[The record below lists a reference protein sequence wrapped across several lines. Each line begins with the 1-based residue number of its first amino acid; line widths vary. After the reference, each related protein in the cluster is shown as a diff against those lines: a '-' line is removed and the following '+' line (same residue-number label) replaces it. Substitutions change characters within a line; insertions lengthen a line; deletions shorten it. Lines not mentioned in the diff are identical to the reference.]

1 MTLTN
6 GIVDIVSSSVESVS
20 FSNINRKKIGEDRSI
35 DVKYYDLSLSL
46 SKSL

>member
-6 GIVDIVSSSVESVS
+6 GIVEIVSSSVESVS
-20 FSNINRKKIGEDRSI
+20 FSNINRKKIEEDRSI
-35 DVKYYDLSLSL
+35 DVNYDLSLSL

>member
-6 GIVDIVSSSVESVS
+6 GIVEIVSSSVESVS
-20 FSNINRKKIGEDRSI
+20 FSNVNRKKIEEDRSI
-35 DVKYYDLSLSL
+35 DVNYDLSLSL